1 MDLEYDW
8 VTQQEIG
15 SRVRALRTK
24 RGMSQE
30 LLARRAGQIF
40 WQHRPQGKMLTIHWV
55 MRLENARTNVLNIEY
70 LCAIAAALGVPLGA
84 LILPEA
90 RLYSAATP

>member
-30 LLARRAGQIF
+30 LLAYRAGQIY
-40 WQHRPQGKMLTIHWV
+40 WRHCPHGKMLTIHWIL
-55 MRLENARTNVLNIEY
+55 RLEHARVKVLTIEY
-70 LCAIAAALGVPLGA
+70 LCAIAAALEVPLGD

-90 RLYSAATP
+90 RPHSAATP